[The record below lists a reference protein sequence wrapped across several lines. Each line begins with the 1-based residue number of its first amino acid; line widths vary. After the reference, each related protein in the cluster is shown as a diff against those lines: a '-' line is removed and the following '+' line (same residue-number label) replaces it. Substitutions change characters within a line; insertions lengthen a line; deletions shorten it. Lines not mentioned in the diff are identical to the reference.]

1 MSLMYTSE
9 VKSQLHK
16 HFNYKSVM
24 QIPKVLSV
32 SINMGVGND
41 KKQIEMAKA
50 ELEALAGQQ
59 AVVTYVRRS
68 EAGFKIREGWPIG
81 AKVTLRGK
89 QMDNFLFKLT
99 SIVLPR
105 IRDFRGLN
113 PKSFD
118 GRGNFNFGIK
128 EQIVFPEI
136 AYESIDK
143 LRGMDINIQTSAN
156 SNEEAIEL
164 LKLMGF
170 PFPKSQKSEEK

>member
-1 MSLMYTSE
+1 
-9 VKSQLHK
+9 
-16 HFNYKSVM
+16 
-24 QIPKVLSV
+24 
-32 SINMGVGND
+32 
-41 KKQIEMAKA
+41 
-50 ELEALAGQQ
+50 
-59 AVVTYVRRS
+59 
-68 EAGFKIREGWPIG
+68 
-81 AKVTLRGK
+81 
-89 QMDNFLFKLT
+89 MDNFLFKLT

-113 PKSFD
+113 PKSLD